1 MTRIP
6 SLAGAN
12 RWLNSEPFSPEGLR
26 GHVVV
31 VNFWTF
37 TCVNWLRTA
46 PYIRA
51 WAEEYK
57 ELGLVTIGVHTPEF
71 DVEHD
76 FGNVERMVKQLRV
89 DYPVAIDNDYA
100 VLALS
105 DSS

>member
-1 MTRIP
+1 MVRTS
-6 SLAGAN
+6 SLEGAN
-12 RWLNSEPFSPEGLR
+12 GWLNSDPLSPDDLR
-26 GHVVV
+26 GHVVL

-51 WAEEYK
+51 WAEKYK
-57 ELGLVTIGVHTPEF
+57 EQGLVTIGVHTPEF

-76 FGNVERMVKQLRV
+76 FGNVESMVNEFDI

-100 VLALS
+100 V
-105 DSS
+105 